1 MREKPEH
8 NSFCERKM
16 VCEMSMFFALRA
28 QSRMCVSGVKLSESR
43 MVCRGRKRIQTQPA
57 PEKKSIDLLPR
68 PLHLTCPIPHAA
80 PVNHTAVSQN
90 TLAATN
96 SFFAHSHK
104 ALFVFFSFCYTSR
117 VSPAGKR
124 LPQPSFW
131 RGNTLSALELA
142 SGSFCAGVGHV
153 ALFGRE
159 THPLALSDRGRLNE
173 AVQHITFATFSEIG
187 CHFTSDLGVKFSIRF
202 GLCVK
207 WSFIKKNW

>member
-1 MREKPEH
+1 
-8 NSFCERKM
+8 
-16 VCEMSMFFALRA
+16 MSMLFALRA

-43 MVCRGRKRIQTQPA
+43 MVCRGRKRIQTLPA

-80 PVNHTAVSQN
+80 PVKPHCSVTKHACRHQFLFR
-90 TLAATN
+90 TLAQ
-96 SFFAHSHK
+96 SPHC
-104 ALFVFFSFCYTSR
+104 FFSFSYTSR

-159 THPLALSDRGRLNE
+159 THPLSDRVRLNE

-187 CHFTSDLGVKFSIRF
+187 CHFTPDFGLGVKFSIRF
-202 GLCVK
+202 GL
-207 WSFIKKNW
+207 